1 MRSNRVYKQG
11 FNKIVFLILPL
22 SAFLMFVS
30 FPLYWIFI
38 TAFKPES
45 EIMSR
50 DVSYWPRSF
59 TLQNFAAA
67 WKNAGFSIY
76 FKNSLLMSL
85 IGIVLIVT
93 ISILTGYCLA
103 RFQFKGKSLVYLIL
117 LCTQFIPGAMLL
129 TPMFI
134 MFKNLHLLNNVVA
147 LALINTT
154 FQIPFNS
161 ILMSGFVGGI
171 DYGIEEAA
179 QIDGCSRM
187 GALVRVVLPLL
198 KPGIVTVA
206 AYSFIA
212 CWNEFLFAYM
222 FISKQDRF
230 TLSVGLK
237 SLMGEY
243 AMNYGQLAAGAVM
256 AVIPVAVLFTFMQKH
271 LVAGIGAGAMKG

>member
-1 MRSNRVYKQG
+1 MEISRKNRRLIHT
-11 FNKIVFLILPL
+11 IVFLVLPL
-22 SAFLMFVS
+22 TAFILFVG

-45 EIMSR
+45 EISSR
-50 DVSYWPRSF
+50 NVSYWPREF
-59 TLQNFAAA
+59 TFANFGEA

-76 FKNSLLMSL
+76 FKNSLVMTL
-85 IGIVLIVT
+85 IGIVLILVV
-93 ISILTGYCLA
+93 SIMTGYVLA
-103 RFQFKGKSLVYLIL
+103 RYKFKGKSIVYLIL

-134 MFKNLHLLNNVVA
+134 MFSRFHLLNNVVA

-161 ILMSGFVGGI
+161 ILMSGFISGI

-179 QIDGCSRM
+179 QIDGCSRV
-187 GALVRVVLPLL
+187 GAIVRVILPLL
-198 KPGIVTVA
+198 KPGMVTVA
-206 AYSFIA
+206 AYGFIA
-212 CWNEFLFAYM
+212 CWNEFLFAFM
-222 FISKQDRF
+222 FTTKQASY

-237 SLMGEY
+237 SLIGEY

-256 AVIPVAVLFTFMQKH
+256 AVIPVTILFINMQKH
-271 LVAGIGAGAMKG
+271 LIAGIGAGAVKG

>member
-1 MRSNRVYKQG
+1 MELQAGSKKWMRTL
-11 FNKIVFLILPL
+11 VFLVLPL
-22 SAFLMFVS
+22 SLFLVFVV
-30 FPLYWIFI
+30 FPLYWIFV
-38 TAFKPES
+38 TSVKPEA
-45 EIMSR
+45 EITSNAIT
-50 DVSYWPRSF
+50 YWPRAF
-59 TLQNFAAA
+59 TFDNFTNA
-67 WKNAGFSIY
+67 WKNAGFSVY
-76 FKNSLLMSL
+76 FKNSLVVAGVG
-85 IGIVLIVT
+85 IGLIVC
-93 ISILTGYCLA
+93 ISILTGYSLA
-103 RFQFKGKSLVYLIL
+103 RFKFKGKPVVLLIL

-134 MFKNLHLLNNVVA
+134 LFKQFGMLNNLLA
-147 LALINTT
+147 LAFINTT

-161 ILMSGFVGGI
+161 ILMSGFIGGI

-187 GALVRVVLPLL
+187 GALIRVVFPLL

-222 FISKQDRF
+222 FTSRQNKY

-243 AMNYGQLAAGAVM
+243 AINYGQLAAGAVL
-256 AVIPVAVLFTFMQKH
+256 AVIPVAILFTVMQKH
-271 LVAGIGAGAMKG
+271 LIAGIGAGAVKG

>member
-1 MRSNRVYKQG
+1 MGTHIALKK
-11 FNKIVFLILPL
+11 KIGTVVFLVIPL
-22 SAFLMFVS
+22 AVFLAFVM
-30 FPLYWIFI
+30 FPLYWIFVTSI
-38 TAFKPES
+38 KPES
-45 EIMSR
+45 EITSKII
-50 DVSYWPRSF
+50 SYWPRNF
-59 TLQNFAAA
+59 TIENFSNA

-76 FKNSLLMSL
+76 FKNSLVVSC
-85 IGIVLIVT
+85 IGILLIVS
-93 ISILTGYCLA
+93 ISILTGYALA
-103 RFQFKGKSLVYLIL
+103 RFKFRGKPAVMLIL

-134 MFKNLHLLNNVVA
+134 LFKQFGMLNNLAA
-147 LALINTT
+147 LAFINTT

-161 ILMSGFVGGI
+161 ILMSGFIEGI

-187 GALVRVVLPLL
+187 GGLIRVVFPLL

-222 FISKQDRF
+222 FISKQKKF

-243 AMNYGQLAAGAVM
+243 AINYGQLAAGAVL
-256 AVIPVAVLFTFMQKH
+256 AVIPVAILFTIMQRH
-271 LVAGIGAGAMKG
+271 LIAGIGAGAVKG